1 MRLPRGGRPRW
12 WALWCGLWIAGACA
26 PGLAEGP
33 ASARAV
39 PWDMTKLSA
48 APATFPAKE
57 AREEPEV
64 KALFYEGEPF
74 QGKPTRVFA
83 WLGLPQAEPG
93 RKVPG
98 IVLVH
103 GGAGGAFAQ
112 WVRQWNA
119 RGYAAIA
126 MDTCGKLPSAR
137 SKRASHAF
145 SGPDGWGGWD
155 QVDWPAAD
163 QWTYHAVAA
172 VIRAHSLLRSL
183 PEVDADSVGI
193 MGISW
198 GGWLTSIVMGVD
210 RRFRY
215 AMPIYGCGFL
225 QEDSFIAP
233 NIKHLGP
240 KAARWLRLW
249 EPSNY
254 LPQAKLP
261 VLWVTGTNDFAYPLS
276 CLAKSRHA
284 APGPVALSVRLRM
297 SHGYGP
303 AWALKET
310 FAFADGIVRGGTPLS
325 ELTGQGRDGDV
336 AWVSFR
342 SKAKLSKAELCFT
355 GDAGVWQRR
364 KWQSIPAEIDPA
376 AGKAA
381 ARVPPGAKVYFLNLT
396 DERGLVV
403 SGDHVEVE

>member
-1 MRLPRGGRPRW
+1 MRLPRRDPLGW
-12 WALWCGLWIAGACA
+12 CALACSLWIAGACA
-26 PGLAEGP
+26 AALAAP
-33 ASARAV
+33 ATQPRAI
-39 PWDMTKLSA
+39 PWDTTKLSA
-48 APATFPAKE
+48 APTTFPAAE
-57 AREEPEV
+57 AKQEPGV

-74 QGKPTRVFA
+74 KGKPTRVFA
-83 WLGLPQAEPG
+83 WLGVPQVEPG
-93 RKVPG
+93 RKVPA

-126 MDTCGKLPSAR
+126 MDTCGKIPSAAGR
-137 SKRASHAF
+137 RATHAF

-183 PEVDADSVGI
+183 PEVDADRIGV

-225 QEDSFIAP
+225 QDDSFIAP
-233 NIKHLGP
+233 NIRHLGP
-240 KAARWLRLW
+240 KADRWLALW

-261 VLWVTGTNDFAYPLS
+261 VLWATGTNDFAYPLS
-276 CLAKSRHA
+276 CLARSRRA
-284 APGPVALSVRLRM
+284 APGPVTLSVRLRM
-297 SHGYGP
+297 RHGYGP
-303 AWALKET
+303 AWALHET
-310 FAFADGIVRGGTPLS
+310 FAFADSVVRGGTPLP
-325 ELTGQGRDGDV
+325 EVTGRGRDGDL
-336 AWVSFR
+336 AWVSFCCR
-342 SKAKLSKAELCFT
+342 TKLVKAELCFT
-355 GDAGVWQRR
+355 RDAGIWQRR
-364 KWQSIPAEIDPA
+364 KWETAPAEIDPA
-376 AGKAA
+376 AGRAA
-381 ARVPPGAKVYFLNLT
+381 VRVPPDAKVYFLNLT
-396 DERGLVV
+396 DDRGLIV